1 MEEKEEQ
8 KLHPDVLRELDT
20 LGFTNVTGKTPE
32 ELLVYFAALN
42 ASRLRK
48 VCRHTGLLYA
58 IAIAQLIFLG
68 VCIFIYLFAA
78 CAFTR

>member
-32 ELLVYFAALN
+32 DLLVYFAALN

-58 IAIAQLIFLG
+58 LAIAQLIILG
-68 VCIFIYLFAA
+68 ISILLYLFAA
-78 CAFTR
+78 CALFR